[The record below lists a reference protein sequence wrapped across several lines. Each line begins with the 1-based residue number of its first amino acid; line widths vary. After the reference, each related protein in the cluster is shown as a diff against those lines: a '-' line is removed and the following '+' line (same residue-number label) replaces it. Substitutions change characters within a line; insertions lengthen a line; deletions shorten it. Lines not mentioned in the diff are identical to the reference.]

1 MIKTAM
7 IKTDAILESIADY
20 VLDTAIPSDLALNTA
35 YYSLMD
41 SLGCAM
47 LALQF
52 PACSKHLGPVIPETI
67 VPHGVPIPGTHF
79 KLDPIKAAF
88 DIGILIRWL
97 DYNDT
102 WLAAEWAHPSDNL
115 GAILAVSDFRDR
127 SAQTRV
133 TVKDVLIAMIKAYEI
148 QGVFALENSFN
159 AIGLDH
165 VILVKLASTA
175 VACGLLGANRQ
186 QLINA
191 ISQVW
196 LDGHSLRTYRHA
208 PNTGSRKSWAAGDA
222 TSRAVFLAMMSL
234 KGEMGYPQVLTAKK
248 WGFNDVLW
256 QGHSLRLPQGFGS
269 YVMENILFKIAF
281 PAEFHAQTAVE
292 CAIQLYPVVKNKWD
306 AIDKII
312 ISTQKPA
319 MDIISKSGPLY
330 NPADRDHCLQ
340 YMVAIGLLFGQLT
353 AQDYEDERAC
363 DSRIDL
369 LRDKMIVQENRQFT
383 EDYYD
388 PNKRAIANAVQIF
401 FKDGSQTQT
410 ITIEYPIGHRRR
422 REEGLPLLQEKWRHN
437 MASVFK
443 EEHYNAIITLF
454 DDKERLLNTPVSRL
468 MDALHL
474 S

>member
-133 TVKDVLIAMIKAYEI
+133 TIKDVLIAMIKAYEI
-148 QGVFALENSFN
+148 QGIFALENSFN

>member
-1 MIKTAM
+1 M